1 MCQFIYFIWLKNKK
15 YHYKSKQINIFNNA
29 SAFNTKHIIR
39 GFQKYNKDDMNK
51 WNGKL
56 KKYKYFSPLKDKI
69 PNYLNNKPNI
79 TT

>member
-29 SAFNTKHIIR
+29 SAFNTKHKIR
-39 GFQKYNKDDMNK
+39 GFQKYYKVDMIK
-51 WNGKL
+51 WNDRL

-69 PNYLNNKPNI
+69 PNYSNNKSNI